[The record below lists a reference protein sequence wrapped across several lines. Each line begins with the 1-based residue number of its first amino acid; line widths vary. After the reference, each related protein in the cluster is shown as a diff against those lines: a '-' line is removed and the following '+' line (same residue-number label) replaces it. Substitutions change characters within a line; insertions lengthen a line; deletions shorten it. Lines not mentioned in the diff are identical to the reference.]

1 MIHSVKIQ
9 PHYFNDVLT
18 GRKTFEVRKN
28 DRNYRVGD
36 YIALNEWC
44 DTKKEYT
51 GRCCLVYIDY
61 LIADEY
67 CKEGFVIMS
76 IKPCA
81 VKRYNRNIPHSPFNH
96 PENHSDYEVPL
107 VSDEEEK

>member
-44 DTKKEYT
+44 DTKK
-51 GRCCLVYIDY
+51 
-61 LIADEY
+61 
-67 CKEGFVIMS
+67 
-76 IKPCA
+76 
-81 VKRYNRNIPHSPFNH
+81 
-96 PENHSDYEVPL
+96 
-107 VSDEEEK
+107 